1 MDPAQPTYSPPANA
15 PAPSS
20 PTFPIHAPD
29 TKCHCC
35 VPPRGHMQKLFL
47 AALFAAILLIFW
59 TWLNSPLIV
68 SVAGTGEA
76 SVPATTATISCTL
89 TNLDSTPTSAMQGV
103 IAKTA
108 GVKQM
113 LKASGIAEDKI
124 RESQVTVVP
133 AGAVTSGAVGYQAVL
148 SMTVETAQI
157 DGIQALIAGLY
168 AQGAYIVSQPVLGVA
183 NPGQI
188 QKEAL
193 NEALRDAQSKAD
205 VLASKSFKFFKKRI
219 AIAQQVSQSTT
230 TTTSTQTSNSATLT
244 NQVPVSNVFKVVQA
258 VAVSYKMW

>member
-1 MDPAQPTYSPPANA
+1 
-15 PAPSS
+15 
-20 PTFPIHAPD
+20 
-29 TKCHCC
+29 
-35 VPPRGHMQKLFL
+35 
-47 AALFAAILLIFW
+47 
-59 TWLNSPLIV
+59 
-68 SVAGTGEA
+68 
-76 SVPATTATISCTL
+76 
-89 TNLDSTPTSAMQGV
+89 MQGV

-193 NEALRDAQSKAD
+193 DDALRDAESKAD

-219 AIAQQVSQSTT
+219 GIAQQSSQSTT
-230 TTTSTQTSNSATLT
+230 TTTSTQTSNTAAIT
-244 NQVPVSNVFKVVQA
+244 NQAPASNVFKVVQA
-258 VAVSYKMW
+258 VSVSYKMW